1 MNFGLLLLR
10 LIVGGLMAGHGAQ
23 KLFGKFGGYGL
34 EGTAGFMESLNMK
47 PGRQWAM
54 AAGGSEFG
62 GGVLTL
68 LGLLNP
74 LGPIGVAS
82 AMGAAT
88 AKAHWGKP
96 IWGTSGGAELPLVN
110 AAAVAT
116 LAFAGPGAISLDGL
130 LGIKTPKW
138 LTALALIGAVAGL
151 ARTVSTGLATPE
163 PSQEEATAAEVQA
176 GEEAQHSV

>member
-10 LIVGGLMAGHGAQ
+10 LIVGGLLAGHGAQ

-34 EGTAGFMESLNMK
+34 EGTAGYMESLNMK

-110 AAAVAT
+110 AAAVAA

-151 ARTVSTGLATPE
+151 TRTVSTGLATPE
-163 PSQEEATAAEVQA
+163 PSQEEAAAADVQA